1 MKNTFDFLRRA
12 VLLWIV
18 IFAVT
23 LPFPLSFFKTPGEWM
38 HPLFQQIND
47 WSAMHL
53 FHISKPYTAAI
64 ESDSTGFYLHL
75 VHLAVLALIGAWIWF
90 FFKNPEACRLKYWLQ
105 ASATYI
111 LAFFLLKYGFDK
123 VFKVQFYQPEPN
135 TLFTPLGFL
144 SRDILF
150 WSTAGSSY
158 GYSLFSGLME
168 VAPALLLF
176 SRRTRMLGGII
187 AWGVMLHVL
196 VINFTF
202 DISVKILSMYLLLLA
217 TIVVFPY
224 LRSLWGIFVSGS
236 SHFPRPEIETV
247 NRSKTRWMRFLK
259 GLIITCFLFES
270 LYTYVEKGQFNDD
283 NAARPKLH
291 GAYVIV
297 SEDPITQIWT
307 KPERSKYFGE
317 LSDVRRIFVH
327 RKGYFIFQFRND
339 KMKDFQASVSD
350 HSTSMIVKTNAG
362 FVEIKSFHDS
372 KAGLYVFSWDEGEK
386 HFALVTEKVELDRL
400 PLRKNNFIWN
410 VDNYKQRN

>member
-1 MKNTFDFLRRA
+1 MKSTSEFLHRA
-12 VLLWIV
+12 LLLWIV
-18 IFAVT
+18 IFALT
-23 LPFPLSFFKTPGEWM
+23 LPFPLSFFGTPGEWM
-38 HPLFQQIND
+38 HPFFQRINH
-47 WSAMHL
+47 WSATHL
-53 FHISKPYTAAI
+53 FHIEKPYTSAI

-75 VHLAVLALIGAWIWF
+75 VHLTVLAVIGAWTWLL
-90 FFKNPEACRLKYWLQ
+90 FKKPDVRRLKYWLQ

-168 VAPALLLF
+168 VIPALLLF

-202 DISVKILSMYLLLLA
+202 DISVKILSIYLLLLA

-224 LRSLWGIFVSGS
+224 LRSLWGIFVSESNG
-236 SHFPRPEIETV
+236 FPRPEIETA
-247 NRSKTRWMRFLK
+247 NRDKPRWMRFLK
-259 GLIITCFLFES
+259 GLIIAGFLFES
-270 LYTYVEKGQFNDD
+270 LYTYVEKGRFNDD

-291 GAYVIV
+291 GAYTVV
-297 SEDPITQIWT
+297 SEDPVTQIRT
-307 KPERSKYFGE
+307 TPEKSKYFGD
-317 LSDVRRIFVH
+317 LSGVKRVFVH
-327 RKGYFIFQFRND
+327 RKGYFIFQFQND

-350 HSTSMIVKTNAG
+350 HSSNMTVKTNAG
-362 FVEIKSFHDS
+362 FAEIKSFCDP
-372 KAGLYVFSWDEGEK
+372 KTGLYLFSWDEGEK
-386 HFALVTEKVELDRL
+386 HLVLVTEQVELDQL
-400 PLRKNNFIWN
+400 PLRKNKFIWN
-410 VDNYKQRN
+410 VDSYE